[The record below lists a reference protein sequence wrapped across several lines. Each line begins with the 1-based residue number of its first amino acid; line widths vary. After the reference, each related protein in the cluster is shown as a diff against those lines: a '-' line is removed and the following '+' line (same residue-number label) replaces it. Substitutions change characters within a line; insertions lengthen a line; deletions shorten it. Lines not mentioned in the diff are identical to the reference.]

1 VSPPGFGD
9 WRWIT
14 KTLDTTPYSEFR
26 EYMARIQSW
35 SGSIRY
41 DDIDLMRIYAIAPWV
56 YVLRVARDEGFPTF
70 TFRFVGTGICDGLG
84 FEPTGKNLESLD
96 FGPGQDFWREA
107 YRIIVSTRRPH
118 VLSMTHYPNVEKM
131 RPHKRG
137 QAIRILRLIYPTHGH
152 DGEIENLIG
161 VAQFV
166 SMLDPEVDQF
176 YQFAP
181 KSRVF
186 AQTAGNRPLGSDW
199 PIDDLQGLL
208 SWRTN
213 LLSTQVVR
221 HEATHVSSNGDVQ
234 LASVC

>member
-1 VSPPGFGD
+1 MD
-9 WRWIT
+9 N
-14 KTLDTTPYSEFR
+14 KALETTPYDEFR
-26 EYMARIQSW
+26 AYMERNQSW

-41 DDIDLMRIYAIAPWV
+41 DDIDLMELYAIAPWV

-107 YRIIVSTRRPH
+107 YRIIVSTRRPY
-118 VLSMTHYPNVEKM
+118 VLSMTHYPNVKKM
-131 RPHKRG
+131 KPYKRG
-137 QAIRILRLIYPTHGH
+137 QATRILRLIYPTHGH

-166 SMLDPEVDQF
+166 SMLDLEVDEF
-176 YQFAP
+176 YEFAP
-181 KSRVF
+181 KTRVF
-186 AQTAGNRPLGSDW
+186 AQTAGNRPLASDW
-199 PIDDLQGLL
+199 PIDDVQGLP
-208 SWRTN
+208 SWRTH

-221 HEATHVSSNGDVQ
+221 QEARHVCSNWNV
-234 LASVC
+234 LVAAVC